1 MFSKLKRKNPC
12 IFVPIFKKNFKL
24 SHIPQRTEKDCL
36 NCGTIV
42 AGKYCQTCGQENV
55 LPKETFWHMVTHFFY
70 DITHFDSNFF
80 SSVRHLI
87 FRPGFLSK
95 EYMAGKRARYL
106 HPIRMYVFSSAMF
119 FLLFFSVFKINT
131 PGSNGNMP
139 LSPDERRLYI
149 KELQEELQKDT
160 GNTRIKTSLMLAKDT
175 SQSLTNRDKLRIG
188 KSQFNISLANADYES
203 IEEYEAAQKA
213 LPESERDGWFARR
226 LAKKEIEINIK
237 YRDDPA
243 AASEK
248 FAKSILHQLPYML
261 FVSLPLFALILKLV
275 YIRRKQ
281 FYYADHGVFTIHLY
295 IFTFILL
302 MAVFGLAKLDDLTEW
317 RIWGLL
323 MGLLFIGLFIYL
335 LLAMKRFYGQRWWK
349 TIIKFLIVSVLSIV
363 MMAALL
369 LGSVFFTAFTF

>member
-1 MFSKLKRKNPC
+1 
-12 IFVPIFKKNFKL
+12 
-24 SHIPQRTEKDCL
+24 
-36 NCGTIV
+36 
-42 AGKYCQTCGQENV
+42 
-55 LPKETFWHMVTHFFY
+55 
-70 DITHFDSNFF
+70 
-80 SSVRHLI
+80 
-87 FRPGFLSK
+87 
-95 EYMAGKRARYL
+95 MAGKRARYL

-226 LAKKEIEINIK
+226 LAKKEIGINIK